1 VGWLACSAADAAK
14 RVLPQALQN
23 LASSAHFVP
32 QAEQKGIA
40 DLFEKGKTRLS
51 IL

>member
-1 VGWLACSAADAAK
+1 
-14 RVLPQALQN
+14 LPQALQN